1 MRKLKVLGLLGA
13 AALAAAFCVCL
24 ALAQSSSN
32 VRKMDVSVDNPPP
45 PQNSQ
50 FSCSLA
56 DNNGYV
62 VANWTLA
69 DATYVDIDYYGH
81 KTTDGSQGINFG
93 ACCHCGLGITATFGN
108 GYGTTRLSCG
118 VSLLCNGDCFLA
130 GTQVLLADGSYKSIE
145 DVKAG
150 DSVMSYNMDEGK
162 FIGASVVATTKHEND
177 KYYIINDSMKVTTNH
192 ILMVNGQW
200 TTASDMKVGDY
211 LLNANGNRVAVT
223 SIKEIEAPVEVFNLV
238 TDEPHDFFA
247 QNYLVHNED
256 EERAQKDRG
265 LAAGMKIAMADGR
278 ELEIEK
284 VKAGDKILTFDAKLK
299 RYAISVVKA
308 TGKRSVTKTLLI
320 NRTLR
325 IAKSHPMYKVPAPEG
340 KYTIPTK

>member
-1 MRKLKVLGLLGA
+1 MRRLKLPGLLAA
-13 AALAAAFCVCL
+13 AALAAAFCVSV
-24 ALAQSSSN
+24 ALAQSASKPRTLN
-32 VRKMDVSVDNPPP
+32 VSVTNPPP
-45 PQNSQ
+45 PAHTS
-50 FSCSLA
+50 FSCARA
-56 DNNGYV
+56 DSNGYV

-69 DATYVDIDYYGH
+69 DATYVDIDYFGH
-81 KTTDGSQGINFG
+81 KTADGSAGINFG
-93 ACCHCGLGITATFGN
+93 ACCHCGLGIGATFGN
-108 GYGTTRLSCG
+108 EGGTTRMSCG
-118 VSLLCNGDCFLA
+118 VELLCNGDCFLA

-150 DSVMSYNMDEGK
+150 DSVMSYNMEEGR

-177 KYYIINDSMKVTTNH
+177 KYYIVNDNMKLTTNH

-200 TTASDMKVGDY
+200 ATASDMKVGDY
-211 LLNANGNRVAVT
+211 LLNANGDRVAVA
-223 SIKEIEAPVEVFNLV
+223 SIKEVEEQVDVFNLV
-238 TDEPHDFFA
+238 TEEPHDFFA

-256 EERAQKDRG
+256 QEEALKDRG

-299 RYAISVVKA
+299 RYAISVVKQ
-308 TGKRSVTKTLLI
+308 TGKQSVSKTLLI

-325 IAKSHPMYKVPAPEG
+325 IAKNHPMYKVPAPEK
-340 KYTIPTK
+340 KYTPPAK